1 MESEPCSRRSHDSC
15 DAGASITASSGSK
28 QDCCVLGGSFY
39 HWLERLFP
47 CSVCSLTYNPPR
59 CLVLKPP
66 GERQANL
73 LPLMDVDRPRGVDL
87 LNSTPPCLNH
97 PALLPFSSCNTPA
110 SPYQPPS
117 NCFGENGPTRRVLSI
132 CAKDETRT
140 ERSGP
145 F

>member
-1 MESEPCSRRSHDSC
+1 MESVPCSRRIHDSC

-47 CSVCSLTYNPPR
+47 CSVCTLTYNPPR
-59 CLVLKPP
+59 CLVPKPFI
-66 GERQANL
+66 ERQANL
-73 LPLMDVDRPRGVDL
+73 LPLMEVDRPREVDL
-87 LNSTPPCLNH
+87 LNSTPPCLNR
-97 PALLPFSSCNTPA
+97 PALLPFSSCDTLA
-110 SPYQPPS
+110 SPHQPPS
-117 NCFGENGPTRRVLSI
+117 NRFGEDDPTRRVLAI
-132 CAKDETRT
+132 CAKGETRT